1 LHETALLRS
10 FMPGRPKED
19 RKASCSMSETKKG
32 RQASLLAKL
41 GYIFDKKDKWKLTLL
56 SAAIVVGSFLE
67 LAAVMVFVPFIE
79 VLQEPGTIQ
88 SRWYLKE
95 IYDLFGFHST
105 RSFMILIAV
114 CIIGIYVIKNVYLIL
129 EKDYIFR
136 FSYNTQMK
144 LSTRLL
150 AAYMKEPYTFHLNHN
165 IAILQRSLHEDTSRF
180 MQVILYTLELMAEL
194 AVSAVLV
201 IYLLVVSKS
210 ITIIVLGF
218 LAVFV
223 GGFLLIS
230 RKYSRRLGFENQGY
244 QGKIFQW
251 MNQALGGIKEIK
263 ILEREAYFTDEFRKY
278 WKKYARGLR
287 IARTISIL
295 PKYTV
300 EAVSMAGL
308 LIAVIVKLLFGEADS
323 VYFIS
328 QLAAFAVAAM
338 RLMPSVGRIN
348 EHASNMLYALPSVEL
363 VYHDLVGIE
372 GLSAGNRQ
380 ERNRDW
386 RLQREI
392 QVQGV
397 SYHYPNTEE
406 LVLDDVSLAVKKGTT
421 VAFIGSTGSG
431 KTTMVDI
438 ILGLLTP
445 VKGVVMADDINVHEQ
460 AQTFHAQVGYI
471 PQTIYLSDD
480 SIRNNIAFGVREEQI
495 DEEAVREA
503 VEKAQLRE
511 FIDSLPHGLDTIVGD
526 RGVRLSGGQRQRI
539 GIARA
544 LYHDPEILV
553 LDEATSALDN
563 ETESAVMEAIEHLQ
577 GMKTMIIIAHRLTT
591 IRNVDVIYEV
601 SDGKVEMKR
610 KDEVFAD
617 L

>member
-1 LHETALLRS
+1 
-10 FMPGRPKED
+10 MGRENSNS
-19 RKASCSMSETKKG
+19 RAGMLT
-32 RQASLLAKL
+32 KL
-41 GYIFDKKDKWKLTLL
+41 GYIFDKRDKRKLVLL
-56 SAAIVVGSFLE
+56 TAAIAEGSFLE
-67 LAAVMVFVPFIE
+67 LLAVMVFMPFID
-79 VLQEPGTIQ
+79 VLQHPESVQRT
-88 SRWYLKE
+88 WYLKMV
-95 IYDLFGFHST
+95 YDFFGF
-105 RSFMILIAV
+105 RSAKQFMILLAAA
-114 CIIGIYVIKNVYLIL
+114 IIGIYLVKNAYLIL

-150 AAYMKEPYTFHLNHN
+150 SAYMKEPYTFHLNNN
-165 IAILQRSLHEDTSRF
+165 IAILQRSLYEDTSRF
-180 MQVILYTLELMAEL
+180 MQVILYALELGAEL
-194 AVSAVLV
+194 AVSGVLV
-201 IYLLVVSKS
+201 IYLLVISKS

-223 GGFLLIS
+223 GGFLMIS
-230 RKYSRRLGFENQGY
+230 RKYSRRLGMENQNY
-244 QGKIFQW
+244 EGKIFQW

-263 ILEREAYFTDEFRKY
+263 ILERENYFTDEYRKY

-300 EAVSMAGL
+300 EAVSMMGL
-308 LIAVIVKLLFGEADS
+308 LSAVIVKLLFGEADM
-323 VYFIS
+323 VYFVS
-328 QLAAFAVAAM
+328 QLAVFAVAAM

-372 GLSAGNRQ
+372 GLTQKDGQ
-380 ERNRDW
+380 ECIEDW
-386 RLQREI
+386 KLQRGI
-392 QVQGV
+392 CVQDV
-397 SYHYPNTEE
+397 SYHYPDTDEW
-406 LVLDDVSLAVKKGTT
+406 VLEHVNFTIEKGTT

-438 ILGLLTP
+438 ILGLLAP
-445 VKGVVMADDINVHEQ
+445 VKGAVMADEINIHEQ
-460 AQTFHAQVGYI
+460 AKTFHAQVGYI

-480 SIRNNIAFGVREEQI
+480 TIRNNIAFGVQEGQI
-495 DEEAVREA
+495 DESAVMAA
-503 VEKAQLRE
+503 VEKAQLKE
-511 FIDSLPHGLDTIVGD
+511 FIESLPLGLDTIVGD

-563 ETESAVMEAIEHLQ
+563 ETEAAVMEAIEHLQ
-577 GMKTMIIIAHRLTT
+577 GIKTMIIIAHRLTT
-591 IRNVDVIYEV
+591 IRNVDTIYEV
-601 SDGKVEMKR
+601 GDGKVAQRNKA
-610 KDEVFAD
+610 EVFGE
-617 L
+617 

>member
-1 LHETALLRS
+1 MLS
-10 FMPGRPKED
+10 
-19 RKASCSMSETKKG
+19 
-32 RQASLLAKL
+32 KL
-41 GYIFDKKDKWKLTLL
+41 GYIFDKRDKWKLVLL
-56 SAAIVVGSFLE
+56 TAAIVVGSFLE
-67 LAAVMVFVPFIE
+67 LLAVMVFVPFID
-79 VLQEPGTIQ
+79 VLQNQNII
-88 SRWYLKE
+88 RDKWYLKLVF
-95 IYDLFGFHST
+95 DFFHFQSNK
-105 RSFMILIAV
+105 SFVVFIAV
-114 CIIGIYVIKNVYLIL
+114 VIIGIYVIKNVYLIL

-180 MQVILYTLELMAEL
+180 MQVVLYALELGAEF
-194 AVSAVLV
+194 AVSGVLV

-223 GGFLLIS
+223 GAFLMIS

-263 ILEREAYFTDEFRKY
+263 ILERETYFTDEFQKY
-278 WKKYARGLR
+278 WEKYARGLR

-300 EAVSMAGL
+300 EAVAMTGL
-308 LIAVIVKLLFGEADS
+308 LVAVIVKLLFGEADS

-348 EHASNMLYALPSVEL
+348 EHASNMLYALPSVDL
-363 VYHDLVGIE
+363 VYHDLVRIE
-372 GLSAGNRQ
+372 GLTAKGENGRK
-380 ERNRDW
+380 EDW
-386 RLQREI
+386 KLQKEI
-392 QVQGV
+392 RVQGV
-397 SYHYPNTEE
+397 SYRYPDTEE
-406 LVLDDVSLAVKKGTT
+406 WVLDNVNFAIKRGTT

-445 VKGVVMADDINVHEQ
+445 VKGRVLADEINVHEH
-460 AQTFHAQVGYI
+460 AKTFHTQVGYI

-480 SIRNNIAFGVREEQI
+480 TIRNNIAFGMREELI
-495 DEEAVREA
+495 DEDAVCAA
-503 VEKAQLRE
+503 VEKAQLTD
-511 FIDSLPHGLDTIVGD
+511 FINSLPYGLDTIVGD

-544 LYHDPEILV
+544 LYQEPEILV
-553 LDEATSALDN
+553 LDEATSALDA
-563 ETESAVMEAIEHLQ
+563 ETERAVMDAVEHLR
-577 GMKTMIIIAHRLTT
+577 GSCTLLMIAHRTGTLAACD
-591 IRNVDVIYEV
+591 RIYQVE
-601 SDGKVEMKR
+601 DGRVTA
-610 KDEVFAD
+610 VPGV
-617 L
+617 

>member
-1 LHETALLRS
+1 
-10 FMPGRPKED
+10 
-19 RKASCSMSETKKG
+19 MSETKKG

-544 LYHDPEILV
+544 LYHEPEILG

>member
-1 LHETALLRS
+1 MS
-10 FMPGRPKED
+10 KENSNS
-19 RKASCSMSETKKG
+19 RVGILK
-32 RQASLLAKL
+32 KL
-41 GYIFDKKDKWKLTLL
+41 GYIFDGRDKKKLVFLTG
-56 SAAIVVGSFLE
+56 AIVVGSFLE
-67 LAAVMVFVPFIE
+67 LLAVMVFMPFID
-79 VLQEPGTIQ
+79 VLQNRETIQ
-88 SRWYLKE
+88 TKWYLKKM
-95 IYDLFGFHST
+95 YDMLGLH
-105 RSFMILIAV
+105 RAEEFMVILAI
-114 CIIGIYVIKNVYLIL
+114 CIIMVYLVKNVYLIL

-165 IAILQRSLHEDTSRF
+165 IAVLQRSLYEDTSRF
-180 MQVILYTLELMAEL
+180 MQVILYALELGAEL
-194 AVSAVLV
+194 AVAAAMV
-201 IYLLVVSKS
+201 IYLLVISKT
-210 ITIIVLGF
+210 ITIIVLGL

-223 GGFLLIS
+223 GGFLLVS
-230 RKYSRRLGFENQGY
+230 RKYSRRFGLENQGY
-244 QGKIFQW
+244 EGKIFQW
-251 MNQALGGIKEIK
+251 MNQSLGGIKEIK
-263 ILEREAYFTDEFRKY
+263 ILERETYFTDEFRKY
-278 WKKYARGLR
+278 WGKYARGLR

-300 EAVSMAGL
+300 EAVSMTGL
-308 LIAVIVKLLFGEADS
+308 LIAVIVKLVFGEADMT
-323 VYFIS
+323 YFIS

-348 EHASNMLYALPSVEL
+348 EHASNMLYAFPSVEL
-363 VYHDLVGIE
+363 VYHDLVEIE
-372 GLSAGNRQ
+372 GLIDNDRRDCG
-380 ERNRDW
+380 RDW
-386 RLQREI
+386 KLQKGI
-392 QVQGV
+392 CVQDV
-397 SYHYPNTEE
+397 SYHYPDTEE
-406 LVLDDVSLAVKKGTT
+406 WVLKDVNFTIKKGTT

-445 VKGVVMADDINVHEQ
+445 VKGVVMADEINIHEQ
-460 AQTFHAQVGYI
+460 PKTFHAQVGYI

-480 SIRNNIAFGVREEQI
+480 TIRNNIAFGVQEGQI
-495 DEEAVREA
+495 DEDAVNA
-503 VEKAQLRE
+503 ALEKAQLKDFVE
-511 FIDSLPHGLDTIVGD
+511 SLPHGLETIVGD

-563 ETESAVMEAIEHLQ
+563 ETEAAVMEAIEHLQ

-601 SDGKVEMKR
+601 GDGEVVER
-610 KDEVFAD
+610 SKDEVFEEA
-617 L
+617 

>member
-1 LHETALLRS
+1 MRE
-10 FMPGRPKED
+10 
-19 RKASCSMSETKKG
+19 KG
-32 RQASLLAKL
+32 EGKQVPLFSKL
-41 GYIFDKKDKWKLTLL
+41 GYIFDKRDKWKLLL
-56 SAAIVVGSFLE
+56 LTGAIVIGSFLE
-67 LAAVMVFVPFIE
+67 LLAVMVFVPFIDI
-79 VLQEPGTIQ
+79 LQNPGTIQ
-88 SRWYLKE
+88 SRWYLKA
-95 IYDLFGFHST
+95 IYDLFGFHS
-105 RSFMILIAV
+105 SKNFIVLISV
-114 CIIGIYVIKNVYLIL
+114 GIIGVYVVKNVYLIL

-180 MQVILYTLELMAEL
+180 MQVILYALELLAEL

-201 IYLLVVSKS
+201 IYLLVISKS

-223 GGFLLIS
+223 GGFLLVS
-230 RKYSRRLGFENQGY
+230 RKYSRRLGLENQGY

-300 EAVSMAGL
+300 EAVSMTGL
-308 LIAVIVKLLFGEADS
+308 LVAVIVKLLFGEADS

-372 GLSAGNRQ
+372 GLTANDR
-380 ERNRDW
+380 EVRKADW
-386 RLQREI
+386 KLQKGI

-397 SYHYPNTEE
+397 SYHYPDTEE
-406 LVLDDVSLAVKKGTT
+406 QVLNNVNLTIKKGTT

-445 VKGVVMADDINVHEQ
+445 VKGAVMADGINVHEQ
-460 AQTFHAQVGYI
+460 PKTFHAQVGYI

-480 SIRNNIAFGVREEQI
+480 TIRNNIAFGVREEEI
-495 DEEAVREA
+495 SEEAVRAA
-503 VEKAQLRE
+503 VEKAQLKE
-511 FIDSLPHGLDTIVGD
+511 FIESLPHGLDTIVGD

-577 GMKTMIIIAHRLTT
+577 GMKTMLIIAHRLTT

-601 SDGKVEMKR
+601 GGGKVTQKR
-610 KDEVFAD
+610 KDEVFTD

>member
-1 LHETALLRS
+1 MS
-10 FMPGRPKED
+10 KENSNS
-19 RKASCSMSETKKG
+19 RVGILK
-32 RQASLLAKL
+32 KL
-41 GYIFDKKDKWKLTLL
+41 GYIFDGRDKKKLVFLTG
-56 SAAIVVGSFLE
+56 AIVVGSFLE
-67 LAAVMVFVPFIE
+67 LLAVMVFMPFID
-79 VLQEPGTIQ
+79 VLQNRETIQ
-88 SRWYLKE
+88 TKWYLKKM
-95 IYDLFGFHST
+95 YDLLGLH
-105 RSFMILIAV
+105 RAEDFMVILAI
-114 CIIGIYVIKNVYLIL
+114 CIIMVYLVKNVYLIV

-165 IAILQRSLHEDTSRF
+165 IAVLQRSLYEDTSRF
-180 MQVILYTLELMAEL
+180 MQVILYALELGAEL
-194 AVSAVLV
+194 AVAAVMV
-201 IYLLVVSKS
+201 IYLLVISKT
-210 ITIIVLGF
+210 ITIIVLGL

-230 RKYSRRLGFENQGY
+230 RKYSRRFGLENQGY
-244 QGKIFQW
+244 EGKIFQW
-251 MNQALGGIKEIK
+251 MNQSLGGIKEIK
-263 ILEREAYFTDEFRKY
+263 ILERETYFTDEFRKY
-278 WKKYARGLR
+278 WGKYARGLR

-300 EAVSMAGL
+300 EAVSMTGL
-308 LIAVIVKLLFGEADS
+308 LIAVIVKLVFGEADMT
-323 VYFIS
+323 YFIS

-348 EHASNMLYALPSVEL
+348 EHASNMLYAFPSVEL
-363 VYHDLVGIE
+363 VYHDLVEIE
-372 GLSAGNRQ
+372 GLIDNDRRDCG
-380 ERNRDW
+380 RDW
-386 RLQREI
+386 KLQKEI
-392 QVQGV
+392 CVQDV
-397 SYHYPNTEE
+397 SYHYPDTEE
-406 LVLDDVSLAVKKGTT
+406 WVLKDVNFTIKKGTA

-445 VKGVVMADDINVHEQ
+445 VKGAVMADEINIHEQ
-460 AQTFHAQVGYI
+460 PKTFHAQVGYI

-480 SIRNNIAFGVREEQI
+480 TIRNNIAFGVQEGQI
-495 DEEAVREA
+495 DEDAVNA
-503 VEKAQLRE
+503 ALEKAQLRDFVE
-511 FIDSLPHGLDTIVGD
+511 SLPHGLETIVGD

-563 ETESAVMEAIEHLQ
+563 ETEAAVMEAIEHLQ

-601 SDGKVEMKR
+601 GDGEVVER
-610 KDEVFAD
+610 SKDEVFVEV
-617 L
+617 

>member
-1 LHETALLRS
+1 
-10 FMPGRPKED
+10 
-19 RKASCSMSETKKG
+19 MSETKKG

-210 ITIIVLGF
+210 ITIIVL
-218 LAVFV
+218 
-223 GGFLLIS
+223 GFLLIS

>member
-1 LHETALLRS
+1 MRET
-10 FMPGRPKED
+10 GE
-19 RKASCSMSETKKG
+19 KK
-32 RQASLLAKL
+32 QASLLSKL
-41 GYIFDKKDKWKLTLL
+41 GYIFDKRDKWKLVLL
-56 SAAIVVGSFLE
+56 TAAIVVGSFLE
-67 LAAVMVFVPFIE
+67 LLAVMVFVPFID
-79 VLQEPGTIQ
+79 VLQNQNII
-88 SRWYLKE
+88 RDKWYLKLVF
-95 IYDLFGFHST
+95 DFFHFQSNK
-105 RSFMILIAV
+105 SFVVFIAV
-114 CIIGIYVIKNVYLIL
+114 VIIGIYVIKNVYLIL

-180 MQVILYTLELMAEL
+180 MQVVLYALELGAEF
-194 AVSAVLV
+194 AVSGVLV

-223 GGFLLIS
+223 GAFLMIS

-263 ILEREAYFTDEFRKY
+263 ILERETYFTDEFQKY
-278 WKKYARGLR
+278 WEKYARGLR

-300 EAVSMAGL
+300 EAVAMTGL
-308 LIAVIVKLLFGEADS
+308 LVAVIVKLLFGEADS

-348 EHASNMLYALPSVEL
+348 EHASNMLYALPSVDL
-363 VYHDLVGIE
+363 VYHDLVRIE
-372 GLSAGNRQ
+372 GLTAKGENGRK
-380 ERNRDW
+380 EDW
-386 RLQREI
+386 KLQKEI
-392 QVQGV
+392 RVQGV
-397 SYHYPNTEE
+397 SYRYPDTEE
-406 LVLDDVSLAVKKGTT
+406 WVLDNVNFAIKRGTT

-445 VKGVVMADDINVHEQ
+445 VKGRVLADEINVHEH
-460 AQTFHAQVGYI
+460 AKTFHTQVGYI

-480 SIRNNIAFGVREEQI
+480 TIRNNIAFGMREELI
-495 DEEAVREA
+495 DEDAVCAA
-503 VEKAQLRE
+503 VEKAQLTD
-511 FIDSLPHGLDTIVGD
+511 FINSLPYGLDTIVGD

-563 ETESAVMEAIEHLQ
+563 ETEAAVMEAIEHLQ

-601 SDGKVEMKR
+601 GDGEVVER
-610 KDEVFAD
+610 SKDAVFGE
-617 L
+617 

>member
-1 LHETALLRS
+1 MRE
-10 FMPGRPKED
+10 MGE
-19 RKASCSMSETKKG
+19 KK
-32 RQASLLAKL
+32 QVSLLSKL
-41 GYIFDKKDKWKLTLL
+41 GYIFDKRDKWKLALL
-56 SAAIVVGSFLE
+56 TAAIVVGSFLE
-67 LAAVMVFVPFIE
+67 LLAVMVFVPFID
-79 VLQEPGTIQ
+79 VLQNQNTIKD
-88 SRWYLKE
+88 RWYLKAVF
-95 IYDLFGFHST
+95 DLFHFHSVK
-105 RSFMILIAV
+105 SFIVLIAV
-114 CIIGIYVIKNVYLIL
+114 GIIGIYVVKNVYLIL

-180 MQVILYTLELMAEL
+180 MQVILYALELMAEL
-194 AVSAVLV
+194 AVSGVLV
-201 IYLLVVSKS
+201 IYLLIESKS

-223 GGFLLIS
+223 GGFLLVS
-230 RKYSRRLGFENQGY
+230 RKYSKRLGFENQGY

-263 ILEREAYFTDEFRKY
+263 ILEREAYFTDEFQKY

-300 EAVSMAGL
+300 EAVSMTGL
-308 LIAVIVKLLFGEADS
+308 LVAVIVKLLFGEADS

-328 QLAAFAVAAM
+328 QLAVFAVAAM

-363 VYHDLVGIE
+363 VYHDLTGIE
-372 GLSAGNRQ
+372 GLAVEEGR
-380 ERNRDW
+380 ERKDDW
-386 RLQREI
+386 QLQKGI

-397 SYHYPNTEE
+397 SYHYPDTEE
-406 LVLDDVSLAVKKGTT
+406 WVLDDVSFAIRKGTT

-445 VKGVVMADDINVHEQ
+445 VRGSVMADEINVHEQ
-460 AQTFHAQVGYI
+460 PKTFHAQVGYI

-480 SIRNNIAFGVREEQI
+480 TIRNNIAFGLREEEI
-495 DEEAVREA
+495 SEEAVRAA

-511 FIDSLPHGLDTIVGD
+511 FIESLPHGLDTIVGD

-591 IRNVDVIYEV
+591 IRHVDVIYEV
-601 SDGKVEMKR
+601 GDGKVTPKSKE
-610 KDEVFAD
+610 EVFSD

>member
-1 LHETALLRS
+1 MRET
-10 FMPGRPKED
+10 GE
-19 RKASCSMSETKKG
+19 KK
-32 RQASLLAKL
+32 QVSLLSKL
-41 GYIFDKKDKWKLTLL
+41 GYIFDKRDKWKLVLL
-56 SAAIVVGSFLE
+56 TAAIVVGSLLE
-67 LAAVMVFVPFIE
+67 LLAVMVFVPFID
-79 VLQEPGTIQ
+79 VLQNQNVIQ
-88 SRWYLKE
+88 DRWYLKAVF
-95 IYDLFGFHST
+95 DLFHFQSNK
-105 RSFMILIAV
+105 SFIALISV
-114 CIIGIYVIKNVYLIL
+114 GIIGIYVIKNIYLIL

-180 MQVILYTLELMAEL
+180 MQVILYALELGAEFM
-194 AVSAVLV
+194 VSGVLV

-223 GGFLLIS
+223 GGFLMIS

-263 ILEREAYFTDEFRKY
+263 ILERESYFTDEFRKY
-278 WKKYARGLR
+278 WEKYARGLR

-300 EAVSMAGL
+300 EAVSMTGL
-308 LIAVIVKLLFGEADS
+308 LVAVIVKLLFGEADS

-363 VYHDLVGIE
+363 VYHDLVRIE
-372 GLSAGNRQ
+372 GLTANEEG
-380 ERNRDW
+380 ERKADW
-386 RLQREI
+386 RLQKEI

-397 SYHYPNTEE
+397 SYHYPDTEE
-406 LVLDDVSLAVKKGTT
+406 WVLDDVSFAIKRGTT

-445 VKGVVMADDINVHEQ
+445 VKGRVMADGINVHEQ
-460 AQTFHAQVGYI
+460 PKTFHAQVGYI

-480 SIRNNIAFGVREEQI
+480 TIRNNIAFGIREGLI
-495 DEEAVREA
+495 DEEAVRAA

-563 ETESAVMEAIEHLQ
+563 ETEAAVMEAIEHLQ

-591 IRNVDVIYEV
+591 IRNVDVIFEV
-601 SDGKVEMKR
+601 GEGTVTRKS
-610 KDEVFAD
+610 KDEIFGE
-617 L
+617 

>member
-1 LHETALLRS
+1 MRE
-10 FMPGRPKED
+10 
-19 RKASCSMSETKKG
+19 KG
-32 RQASLLAKL
+32 EGKQVPLFSKL
-41 GYIFDKKDKWKLTLL
+41 GYIFDKRDKWKLLL
-56 SAAIVVGSFLE
+56 LTGAIVIGSFLE
-67 LAAVMVFVPFIE
+67 LLAVMVFVPFIDI
-79 VLQEPGTIQ
+79 LQNPGTIQ
-88 SRWYLKE
+88 SRWYLKA
-95 IYDLFGFHST
+95 IYDLFGFHS
-105 RSFMILIAV
+105 SKNFIVLISV
-114 CIIGIYVIKNVYLIL
+114 GIIGVYVVKNVYLIL

-180 MQVILYTLELMAEL
+180 MQVILYALELLAEL

-201 IYLLVVSKS
+201 IYLLVISKS

-223 GGFLLIS
+223 GGFLLVS
-230 RKYSRRLGFENQGY
+230 RKYSRRLGLENQGY

-300 EAVSMAGL
+300 EAVSMTGL
-308 LIAVIVKLLFGEADS
+308 LVAVIVKLLFGEADS

-372 GLSAGNRQ
+372 GLTANDRE
-380 ERNRDW
+380 ERKADW
-386 RLQREI
+386 KLQKGI

-397 SYHYPNTEE
+397 SYHYPDTEE
-406 LVLDDVSLAVKKGTT
+406 QVLNNVNLTIKKGTT

-445 VKGVVMADDINVHEQ
+445 VKGAVMADGINVHEQ
-460 AQTFHAQVGYI
+460 PKTFHAQVGYI

-480 SIRNNIAFGVREEQI
+480 TIRNNIAFGVREEEI
-495 DEEAVREA
+495 SEEAVRAA
-503 VEKAQLRE
+503 VEKAQLKE
-511 FIDSLPHGLDTIVGD
+511 FIESLPHGLDTIVGD

-577 GMKTMIIIAHRLTT
+577 GMKTMLIIAHRLTT

-601 SDGKVEMKR
+601 GGGKVTQKC
-610 KDEVFAD
+610 KDEVFTD